1 MGHVDKPGTI
11 KLNPQQAAFVKEAV
25 SSGEYA
31 SQDAVVEEALREWKE
46 RRDNF
51 GYTLDELRRLVQE
64 GIDSGPAVEG
74 PTVVGNL
81 REQIRAKIR
90 AKLG

>member
-11 KLNPQQAAFVKEAV
+11 TLSPQQAALVKEAV

-31 SQDAVVEEALREWKE
+31 SQEAVVEEALREWQE

-64 GIDSGPAVEG
+64 GIDSGPGRYASMDEIKAEARRR
-74 PTVVGNL
+74 L
-81 REQIRAKIR
+81 SERRRA
-90 AKLG
+90 